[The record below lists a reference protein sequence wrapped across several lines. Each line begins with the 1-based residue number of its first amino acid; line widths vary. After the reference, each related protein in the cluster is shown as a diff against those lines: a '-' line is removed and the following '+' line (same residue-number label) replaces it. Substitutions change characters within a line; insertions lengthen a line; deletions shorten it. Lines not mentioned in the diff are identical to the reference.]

1 MKLNL
6 WGWQKG
12 HLPLAEGSEWA
23 MVDIKYQV
31 SQDHQ
36 RDSGDAAA
44 GDVVVVDN
52 N

>member
-12 HLPLAEGSEWA
+12 HLPLAEGSEWTTL
-23 MVDIKYQV
+23 VDINYEV

-36 RDSGDAAA
+36 RDSGDAAEE
-44 GDVVVVDN
+44 VDGG
-52 N
+52 